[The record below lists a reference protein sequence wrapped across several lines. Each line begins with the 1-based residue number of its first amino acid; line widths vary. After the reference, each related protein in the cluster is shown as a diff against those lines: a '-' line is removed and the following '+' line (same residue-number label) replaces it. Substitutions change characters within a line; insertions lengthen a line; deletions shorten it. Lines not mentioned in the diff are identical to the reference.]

1 MNAKI
6 KVFLSRWNI
15 MGTSLFKKKAH
26 YHIFYYSKYVWRKSV
41 DNTKLRERERDKERE
56 GGRDRKK
63 GHLIEV
69 F

>member
-1 MNAKI
+1 
-6 KVFLSRWNI
+6 